1 MVSDKTKW
9 NENYASHLGCAVE
22 DEFSEE
28 LVNHLIQVG
37 EYVYGNKNDE
47 KNRGQDLGPKRAG
60 FGSSKI
66 NLENRSLH
74 CNRSNGDNHTKVYK
88 HFLKTINQAKAN
100 KQNITIYRKKNT
112 YVLLLK
118 KCDLSLELGQI
129 NDSTFKRTIEKAFL
143 DRLDKSESAS

>member
-1 MVSDKTKW
+1 M
-9 NENYASHLGCAVE
+9 
-22 DEFSEE
+22 
-28 LVNHLIQVG
+28 
-37 EYVYGNKNDE
+37 
-47 KNRGQDLGPKRAG
+47 
-60 FGSSKI
+60 
-66 NLENRSLH
+66 
-74 CNRSNGDNHTKVYK
+74 YK

-143 DRLDKSESAS
+143 DRLDKSESASYIKIKDIIYVINVVPSEEKGGKQNARKQFG